1 MRQKQWGVTH
11 KGDTLE
17 DGQEVISH
25 IILLQFSFS
34 EFSFNFLSYIFQVL
48 GCGTDDVLT
57 CHVIVLREPELGV
70 AAIGHFDEFSR
81 KKNFD
86 GLVAS
91 FLERVRQRK
100 RASAWDYWED
110 GEGDWEW
117 EEDGEEQEQEEEE
130 ELDPSAVYELHLV
143 GGYADDAGKSKKISQ
158 RFFHHLHSLS
168 TRLELVTCCLGEPN
182 TRNGRNGEPSQP
194 IISGIHLNLNTGQL
208 VPAEF
213 HRTFTDFQPDIKNV
227 LLIFPP
233 LTFPGQKKKSSSL
246 KQMIVKQED
255 RGFAKSQFIYEY
267 NNVYLP

>member
-17 DGQEVISH
+17 DGQEVLLCFIQK
-25 IILLQFSFS
+25 ILTS
-34 EFSFNFLSYIFQVL
+34 IQVL

-57 CHVIVLREPELGV
+57 CHVIVLREPVLGV

-100 RASAWDYWED
+100 RASAWDYWEED
-110 GEGDWEW
+110 EGDWEW
-117 EEDGEEQEQEEEE
+117 EEDGEEVEEEEE
-130 ELDPSAVYELHLV
+130 ELDPTAVYELHLV

-168 TRLELVTCCLGEPN
+168 TRLELATCCLGLPN
-182 TRNGRNGEPSQP
+182 TRRNGDQSQP
-194 IISGIHLNLNTGQL
+194 VIGGLHLSLETGQL

-233 LTFPGQKKKSSSL
+233 LTFPGQKKKSSL
-246 KQMIVKQED
+246 KQMIARQED
-255 RGFAKSQFIYEY
+255 RGFAKSQFIFEY